1 DLSTMPASGNY
12 AIEQADLYQLYAY
25 GKKYAADDLFLIY
38 PASDTFQV
46 PLPVFVYDATTRLH
60 VVPFDPANALPDE
73 VEKLAA
79 YALSFSE

>member
-1 DLSTMPASGNY
+1 
-12 AIEQADLYQLYAY
+12 
-25 GKKYAADDLFLIY
+25 
-38 PASDTFQV
+38 
-46 PLPVFVYDATTRLH
+46 VYDATTRLH